1 MEYSVLIDTDNGME
15 EEEEEEDEEEEILIY
30 FLLQR
35 LARRRSKPRSIWVH
49 PLNNERD
56 SAGK

>member
-1 MEYSVLIDTDNGME
+1 MEYIVSIDVDNGMKE
-15 EEEEEEDEEEEILIY
+15 EEEEKKEEEILIY

-49 PLNNERD
+49 PMNYERNNK
-56 SAGK
+56 GK